1 MFLQLLEFFIG
12 LTLGGLKR
20 IKVAFP
26 EPWVGLSQDL
36 NEVTAVVV
44 LILLDQQIDN
54 FGGESVDED
63 VQGDLLFQAVTEV
76 GVELKLILRQNEI

>member
-1 MFLQLLEFFIG
+1 M
-12 LTLGGLKR
+12 
-20 IKVAFP
+20 
-26 EPWVGLSQDL
+26 
-36 NEVTAVVV
+36 TAVVV